1 MKKGNILP
9 NALELTTIRTMT
21 AIGSIA
27 GTLIAL
33 VVAAP
38 ALVTSITTTAAF
50 ESILGTITVPINQ
63 RLAFAQET
71 NTSSS
76 TILINETKGNITTT
90 TIPTT
95 IPTLATS
102 GTKEFYVFTSEVA
115 NVDEAQLRVP
125 GDTFDITTMVVNKG
139 DNVTVHFYN
148 VDPNKTERHSFT
160 IGAPYNV
167 DLDLAGGGESAVANF
182 TADHEGIFQYYCKYH
197 LPVMTGQLEVVVS

>member
-1 MKKGNILP
+1 LIKKGSMLA
-9 NALELTTIRTMT
+9 NALELTTITTMI

-27 GTLIAL
+27 GALIAG
-33 VVAAP
+33 
-38 ALVTSITTTAAF
+38 TSNSITTTGAF
-50 ESILGTITVPINQ
+50 ESISGIALPINQ
-63 RLAFAQET
+63 RLAFAQES

-76 TILINETKGNITTT
+76 TKILINETKGNITTT

-102 GTKEFYVFTSEVA
+102 GTKEFYVFTAEIA
-115 NVDEAQLRVP
+115 DVDEAQLKVP
-125 GDTFDITTMVVNKG
+125 GDAFDIKTIVVNKG

-160 IGAPYNV
+160 IGAPYNI
-167 DLDLAGGGESAVANF
+167 DLDLAGGGESTVANF

-197 LPVMTGQLEVVVS
+197 LPVMTGQLEVVVP

>member
-1 MKKGNILP
+1 MNSIKKVNLI
-9 NALELTTIRTMT
+9 ICMT
-21 AIGSIA
+21 VLL
-27 GTLIAL
+27 GTLVLQAIP
-33 VVAAP
+33 VA
-38 ALVTSITTTAAF
+38 V
-50 ESILGTITVPINQ
+50 
-63 RLAFAQET
+63 AQET

-76 TILINETKGNITTT
+76 TTILANETKGNITTT

-102 GTKEFYVFTSEVA
+102 GTKEFYVFTAEVA
-115 NVDEAQLRVP
+115 NVDEAQLKLP

-160 IGAPYNV
+160 IGAPYNI
-167 DLDLAGGGESAVANF
+167 DLDLAGGGESTIANF

-197 LPVMTGQLEVVVS
+197 LPVMTGQLEVAS

>member
-27 GTLIAL
+27 GTLIVL
-33 VVAAP
+33 VVAP

-167 DLDLAGGGESAVANF
+167 DLDIAGGGESAIANF

>member
-1 MKKGNILP
+1 MNSIKKVNLI
-9 NALELTTIRTMT
+9 ICMT
-21 AIGSIA
+21 VLL
-27 GTLIAL
+27 GTLVLQAIP
-33 VVAAP
+33 VA
-38 ALVTSITTTAAF
+38 V
-50 ESILGTITVPINQ
+50 
-63 RLAFAQET
+63 AQET

-76 TILINETKGNITTT
+76 TTILANETKGNITTT

-102 GTKEFYVFTSEVA
+102 GTKEFYVFTAEVA
-115 NVDEAQLRVP
+115 NVDEAQLKLP

-197 LPVMTGQLEVVVS
+197 LPVMTGQLEVVQWENNNNNRTRVPLFSIF